1 QSSRGVPLRCTSRPI
16 VLRCRPRTRAIAAGA
31 RPPWRSRPSVYL
43 SAKVIWRY
51 VMAGFFLLV
60 ENRRLPSARSPFSLG
75 TLLHLLYESAPPN
88 KRLKLAGG
96 DRPRLTRDP
105 VGRCQRRD
113 LPPHGYHTTPRID
126 EATPQLHQT
135 LRS

>member
-1 QSSRGVPLRCTSRPI
+1 M
-16 VLRCRPRTRAIAAGA
+16 VLRWRPSTRAIAAGT
-31 RPPWRSRPSVYL
+31 RPPWRSRPRVYL

-75 TLLHLLYESAPPN
+75 TLLHLLYESALPN

-96 DRPRLTRDP
+96 DRFNGSGVFVPWRASIIVQYPCAGDR
-105 VGRCQRRD
+105 V
-113 LPPHGYHTTPRID
+113 
-126 EATPQLHQT
+126 A
-135 LRS
+135 RSLSAIR